1 MKSGRTCL
9 GLFLVALPLQVLG
22 CGYRMHVESEPLG
35 AAVSLNGEPVGVTP
49 VDIRLAWRPLFL
61 PPHQVRVALA
71 THRAVTLSLPW
82 ESRLV
87 GQLGQAVRSPSVALG
102 VTTPLPRLVVLTPVH
117 GGVGHLREEEP
128 E

>member
-1 MKSGRTCL
+1 MQ
-9 GLFLVALPLQVLG
+9 VAG

-49 VDIRLAWRPLFL
+49 LDLRLTWRPLFL

-71 THRAVTLSLPW
+71 THRAVTLNLPW
-82 ESRLV
+82 ESRLA
-87 GQLGQAVRSPSVALG
+87 GQLGQAVRSPGVALG
-102 VTTPLPRLVVLTPVH
+102 VATPLPRLVVLTPVH
-117 GGVGHLREEEP
+117 GGVEHLREEES